1 MDDFASLR
9 DSTPQTASAEDVWPD
24 LNPVEMVEHFAK
36 FENYDENAPLSG
48 IIHHIVMCTLFV
60 NLPRARHFPVTMNIL
75 ADLLSLSL

>member
-36 FENYDENAPLSG
+36 LENYEENAPISG
-48 IIHHIVMCTLFV
+48 
-60 NLPRARHFPVTMNIL
+60 TMKSIN
-75 ADLLSLSL
+75 ALSLMGTL

>member
-36 FENYDENAPLSG
+36 LENYDENAPLSG
-48 IIHHIVMCTLFV
+48 IIHHIVMC
-60 NLPRARHFPVTMNIL
+60 I
-75 ADLLSLSL
+75 